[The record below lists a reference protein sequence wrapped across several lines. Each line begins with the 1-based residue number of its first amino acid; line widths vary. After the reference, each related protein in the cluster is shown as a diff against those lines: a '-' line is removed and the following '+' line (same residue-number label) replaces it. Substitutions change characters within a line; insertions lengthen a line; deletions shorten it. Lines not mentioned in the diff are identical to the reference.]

1 MAEPKDSL
9 KAYQAL
15 KTELLFEQVSRVMQD
30 QSHDWRNSLE
40 MLGFEWYA
48 EEDTATVEENAA
60 LPENENQHRLVA
72 YFEGHVALDESL
84 LTLLAQE
91 KNSSQP
97 NYPLFMKYFRKGN
110 ERLKALLIFAL
121 SKQPTNEDYL
131 WDLIFFHEHQNILK
145 EVILAYTTAC
155 IQEQDLSHFER
166 LARNFWYHTAAEG
179 YDALHALR
187 DLFSENQKKK
197 AIIEKMMEAG
207 DSESD
212 IEF

>member
-40 MLGFEWYA
+40 MLGFEWYT

-84 LTLLAQE
+84 GVVR
-91 KNSSQP
+91 P
-97 NYPLFMKYFRKGN
+97 NR
-110 ERLKALLIFAL
+110 
-121 SKQPTNEDYL
+121 
-131 WDLIFFHEHQNILK
+131 
-145 EVILAYTTAC
+145 
-155 IQEQDLSHFER
+155 
-166 LARNFWYHTAAEG
+166 RNFRAV
-179 YDALHALR
+179 LR
-187 DLFSENQKKK
+187 YL
-197 AIIEKMMEAG
+197 
-207 DSESD
+207 
-212 IEF
+212 